1 MADNTEDSHNDEEPK
16 APRRRSGRGSSGALP
31 EGVAS
36 GEAAAAPAEAG
47 SWMDSLK
54 EVQKSIDGAT
64 GAVNQL
70 RAALQ
75 EMAPMW
81 RTMVQLEEALRT
93 TGLSETAARP
103 TSEGSAADTSAAGVL
118 AAEGPQVE
126 TTAREAVQTPEA
138 AVGAPGALRPLVAAR
153 ATRPAR
159 PSEAQAVAFAYTL
172 TVEDTKRRVELAPL
186 HRALRSVPGVRDM
199 SLLAYTN
206 GIATIAL
213 DSRAGLEAPALE
225 AAIAGTTNREC
236 KIWARSPDSFLV
248 RVGK

>member
-1 MADNTEDSHNDEEPK
+1 MTDDAGGFHKDEGTK
-16 APRRRSGRGSSGALP
+16 APRRRSGRGSAGPPP
-31 EGVAS
+31 EGAAP
-36 GEAAAAPAEAG
+36 GEAGTWAA
-47 SWMDSLK
+47 SLK
-54 EVQKSIDGAT
+54 EIQKSIDDAA

-81 RTMVQLEEALRT
+81 RTLVQLEETLRT
-93 TGLSETAARP
+93 TGLGETTARP
-103 TSEGSAADTSAAGVL
+103 TSEGSTADTSAAGVR
-118 AAEGPQVE
+118 AVEAPQVE
-126 TTAREAVQTPEA
+126 TTVREAGQIPEA
-138 AVGAPGALRPLVAAR
+138 AAPGAVRPLAAAR
-153 ATRPAR
+153 TSRPGEGRA
-159 PSEAQAVAFAYTL
+159 AAFGYTI
-172 TVEDTKRRVELAPL
+172 TVEDTKRRVDLAPL

-213 DSRAGLEAPALE
+213 DSRADIEAPALE